1 MRKHGAIGLLAIG
14 VLAGCG
20 SGEPRRTGELTG
32 VVGGLNGT
40 RGLTLS
46 HSLVDVAAGAVEAT
60 SLRSDQRIGGEDTLW
75 FGSVTDVA
83 VLPDGRFAVFDRM
96 EKQILLFDAAGSLV
110 RRIGREGDGPGE
122 FRAPWALEAVGG
134 VLVARQDSPSLT
146 FTVFDTTDKVLATS
160 GAQVPGDW
168 PRIPYRQ
175 PTTSV
180 YGPRD

>member
-32 VVGGLNGT
+32 FVEELNGT
-40 RGLTLS
+40 RVLTLS

-134 VLVARQDSPSLT
+134 ALVAWQDSPTQT
-146 FTVFDTTDKVLATS
+146 FTVLDTTGKVLATS